1 VYLSGDFR
9 DEQSTTRALLD
20 LKASGISADNI
31 DIFSE
36 EPVELAAGVL
46 DRPSRMSLGVV
57 SIAIIV
63 LLLVIAFV
71 YFAQH
76 DYPLV
81 TGGMPLFSFWP
92 TGVIFY
98 ELTMFGAIATTFV
111 WFLFE
116 SGLLRRHRRGPTPP
130 ELQPGAIR
138 IRVIC
143 EPDEADAG
151 IRCLESAGATAVTKG
166 RDEP

>member
-1 VYLSGDFR
+1 LYLSGDFR
-9 DEQSTTRALLD
+9 DQQSTARALLD
-20 LKASGISADNI
+20 LKASGFGADSI

-36 EPVELAAGVL
+36 EPVELPAGTL

-57 SIAIIV
+57 SIALV
-63 LLLVIAFV
+63 FLLLVIAFV
-71 YFAQH
+71 YFTQH
-76 DYPLV
+76 DYPLI

-92 TGVIFY
+92 TGVVFY
-98 ELTMFGAIATTFV
+98 ELTMFGAIATTFI

-116 SGLLRRHRRGPTPP
+116 AGLVRRHRRGPTPP

-138 IRVIC
+138 IRVRC

-151 IRCLESAGATAVTKG
+151 IRCLESAGAVEVMKGSDAV
-166 RDEP
+166 